1 MLTPDI
7 RVSAMTKL
15 RFFLDSEF
23 NEHVQPFMLDPISI
37 ALVPEDA
44 AKPGYYGV
52 SAEFNTAAI
61 TPWLNE
67 NVVRHLPP
75 AEARRSNAQIRDDIA
90 GYLKTF
96 AGSADA
102 PVTAVEIW
110 AYNGGTDQVV
120 LANFFGGLM
129 GLRAAFKEA
138 GLPTPQFRDVKELS
152 RAAPPYHLPLPENA
166 HDCHADA
173 VWARDLFA
181 QLKAKLPPERRFLID

>member
-1 MLTPDI
+1 
-7 RVSAMTKL
+7 MTKL

-23 NEHVQPFMLDPISI
+23 NEHVQPFTLDPISI
-37 ALVPEDA
+37 ALVPEDCTR
-44 AKPGYYGV
+44 PGYYGV

-75 AEARRSNAQIRDDIA
+75 AEQRRSNAEIRSDIA
-90 GYLKTF
+90 AYLKTF
-96 AGSADA
+96 AGTAAA
-102 PVTAVEIW
+102 PVTTVEIW

-129 GLRAAFKEA
+129 GLRDAFKDA
-138 GLPTPQFRDVKELS
+138 GLPAPHFRDVKELS
-152 RAAPPYHLPLPENA
+152 RAAGPYHLPLPENA

-173 VWARDLFA
+173 IWARNLFTE
-181 QLKAKLPPERRFLID
+181 LKAKLPAERRFLID